1 MASLNKV
8 LLIGNVGK
16 DPDVRHL
23 EGGVTTATFTLATT
37 ERFKDREQTEWHNIV
52 VWRQLADLAEKYIR
66 KGSQLYIEGRIRT
79 RSWDGQDGQKRYT
92 TEIVADA
99 IQLLGSRRENGGPG
113 VPPPPTV
120 DDMPAAYQR
129 PAAAQPAYSQPAQQ
143 TYSQPAPQPV
153 QQPAAPNPDSLDP
166 TEVDDLPF

>member
-66 KGSQLYIEGRIRT
+66 KGSQLYVEGRIRT

-99 IQLLGSRRENGGPG
+99 IQLLGRRGENAGPG
-113 VPPPPTV
+113 VPPPTV
-120 DDMPAAYQR
+120 DDMPAAYQQR
-129 PAAAQPAYSQPAQQ
+129 TSAPTQPAQQ
-143 TYSQPAPQPV
+143 PYRQTAPQTV

>member
-52 VWRQLADLAEKYIR
+52 VWRQLADLADKYIR
-66 KGSQLYIEGRIRT
+66 KGSQIYVEGRIRT

-99 IQLLGSRRENGGPG
+99 IQLLGRRGDNAGPA
-113 VPPPPTV
+113 VPPPSV
-120 DDMPAAYQR
+120 ADMPAYQR
-129 PAAAQPAYSQPAQQ
+129 PAAPAQPSYSQPAQPS
-143 TYSQPAPQPV
+143 YSQPAAAP
-153 QQPAAPNPDSLDP
+153 QPAAVPNPDSLDP

>member
-23 EGGVTTATFTLATT
+23 EGGVATASFTLATT

-66 KGSQLYIEGRIRT
+66 KGSQLYIEGRLRT

-113 VPPPPTV
+113 VPPPTA

-129 PAAAQPAYSQPAQQ
+129 PQSVQPVQPQQ
-143 TYSQPAPQPV
+143 PYRQTAPQPV
-153 QQPAAPNPDSLDP
+153 QPATPNPDSLDP